1 MGYGNIVMFAF
12 REFFVEV
19 IGKSLVPYTDID
31 SSIIQSINGERKR
44 ERPFTKLNIP
54 KTVGC

>member
-31 SSIIQSINGERKR
+31 RAILKAPTLVKYSWGI
-44 ERPFTKLNIP
+44 
-54 KTVGC
+54 

>member
-31 SSIIQSINGERKR
+31 SSISLLVVLFYLNLISFGGE
-44 ERPFTKLNIP
+44 
-54 KTVGC
+54 

>member
-19 IGKSLVPYTDID
+19 IGKSLVPYTDI
-31 SSIIQSINGERKR
+31 GKRK
-44 ERPFTKLNIP
+44 
-54 KTVGC
+54 KTGHLMYEIS